1 MFKVMALN
9 YSMLH
14 ILSVKNKSAFKVSK
28 FKTAAVVKRQNDK
41 FHENKVLTLT
51 VSFMK
56 IVHIFMNLGIVLLF
70 AGFRKT

>member
-41 FHENKVLTLT
+41 FHEN
-51 VSFMK
+51 
-56 IVHIFMNLGIVLLF
+56 
-70 AGFRKT
+70 